1 MRSRRKGRREG
12 EAKKK
17 KKAKEMEKVKEKWS
31 CKTGT
36 GGDTKLC
43 LECLLVFFLGSSLV
57 HSEMWKYRVKCG
69 STG

>member
-31 CKTGT
+31 CKAGT
-36 GGDTKLC
+36 GGDAKLC
-43 LECLLVFFLGSSLV
+43 LECLLVFFLGSTLV
-57 HSEMWKYRVKCG
+57 HSEMWKYRVKC
-69 STG
+69 